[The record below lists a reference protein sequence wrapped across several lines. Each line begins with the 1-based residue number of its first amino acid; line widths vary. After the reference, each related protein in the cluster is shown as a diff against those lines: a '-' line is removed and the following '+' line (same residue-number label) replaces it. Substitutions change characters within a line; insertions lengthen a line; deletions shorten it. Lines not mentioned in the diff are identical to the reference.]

1 MFNSENLSAEELA
14 ESLHA
19 HKVALFAV
27 ATLAELR
34 ESETESHL
42 MRVQNYVRALCH
54 KLATRP
60 EYGAVLTAK
69 YIELLCNS
77 VHVYDLGT
85 VAVPDRILLKP
96 GRLTDDELSIMR
108 THTTLGYEAILRAEK
123 SMGKPTAR
131 LAIAKELTL
140 SHQEKWNGKGYPQ
153 GLAGTQIPLSARIVA
168 LADVYDALITQK
180 VYKDGMSH
188 DAAVKVIA
196 SERGGHFDP
205 NIADAFL
212 EIQNEFKVISQRY
225 ADTDSDMQQKIEY
238 LANAIAEH
246 VQL

>member
-1 MFNSENLSAEELA
+1 MFNPDNLSPEELA
-14 ESLHA
+14 ESLYA
-19 HKVALFAV
+19 HKVVLFAV
-27 ATLAELR
+27 ATMAELR

-42 MRVQNYVRALCH
+42 LRVQHYVRALCR
-54 KLATRP
+54 KLATRA
-60 EYGAVLTAK
+60 EYSAILTEK
-69 YIELLCNS
+69 YIQLLCNS
-77 VHVYDLGT
+77 VYIYDLGT
-85 VAVPDRILLKP
+85 VAIPDRILLKP
-96 GRLTDDELSIMR
+96 SRLTEDELSIMR
-108 THTTLGYEAILRAEK
+108 THTTLGYEAIVRAEK
-123 SMGKPTAR
+123 SMGKTTPR
-131 LAIAKELTL
+131 LTIAKELTL

-205 NIADAFL
+205 NITDAFL
-212 EIQNEFKVISQRY
+212 EIQQEFKEISQKY
-225 ADTDSDMQQKIEY
+225 ADTETDMQQKIEY

-246 VQL
+246 VEL

>member
-1 MFNSENLSAEELA
+1 MFNPDNLSPDELA
-14 ESLHA
+14 ESLYA
-19 HKVALFAV
+19 HKVALLAV
-27 ATLAELR
+27 ATMAELR

-42 MRVQNYVRALCH
+42 LRVQNYVRALCA
-54 KLATRP
+54 KLATRA
-60 EYGAVLTAK
+60 EYSAILTDK
-69 YIELLCNS
+69 YVQLLCSS
-77 VHVYDLGT
+77 VFIYDLGT
-85 VAVPDRILLKP
+85 VAIPDRILLKP

-108 THTTLGYEAILRAEK
+108 THTSIGYEAIVRAEK
-123 SMGKPTAR
+123 TLGKTTQR
-131 LAIAKELTL
+131 LTIAKELTL

-153 GLAGTQIPLSARIVA
+153 GLAGTLIPLSARIVA

-205 NIADAFL
+205 NITDAFL
-212 EIQNEFKVISQRY
+212 EIQQQFKEISQKF
-225 ADTDSDMQQKIEY
+225 ADTERDMQQKIEY

-246 VQL
+246 VEL

>member
-1 MFNSENLSAEELA
+1 MFNPDNLSAEELA
-14 ESLHA
+14 ESLYA
-19 HKVALFAV
+19 HKVVLFAV
-27 ATLAELR
+27 ATMAELR

-42 MRVQNYVRALCH
+42 LRVQHYVRALCR
-54 KLATRP
+54 KLATRA
-60 EYGAVLTAK
+60 EYSAILTEK
-69 YIELLCNS
+69 YVQLLCNS
-77 VHVYDLGT
+77 VYIYDLGT
-85 VAVPDRILLKP
+85 VAIPDRILLKP

-108 THTTLGYEAILRAEK
+108 THTTLGYEAIVRAEK
-123 SMGKPTAR
+123 SMGKTTSR
-131 LAIAKELTL
+131 LTIAKELTL

-188 DAAVKVIA
+188 DAAVRVIA

-205 NIADAFL
+205 TITDAFL
-212 EIQNEFKVISQRY
+212 EIQHEFKEISQRY
-225 ADTDSDMQQKIEY
+225 ADTETDMQQKIEY

-246 VQL
+246 VEL

>member
-1 MFNSENLSAEELA
+1 MFNPDNLSAEELA

-42 MRVQNYVRALCH
+42 LRVQNYVGALCK
-54 KLATRP
+54 KLSTRP
-60 EYGAVLTAK
+60 EYGALLTDK
-69 YIELLCNS
+69 YIKLLCNS
-77 VHVYDLGT
+77 VFIYDLGT

-108 THTTLGYEAILRAEK
+108 THTTLGYEAIVRAEK
-123 SMGKPTAR
+123 TMGKPSDR
-131 LAIAKELTL
+131 LNIAKELTL

-205 NIADAFL
+205 NITDAFL
-212 EIQNEFKVISQRY
+212 EIQHEFKLISQKY
-225 ADTDSDMQQKIEY
+225 ADTDKDMQQKIEY

-246 VQL
+246 VEL